1 MIGFFVFAFGLAV
14 GSFLNVVIYRL
25 EKDESAFKGRSYCPH
40 CKHQLA
46 WKDLI
51 PVASFLMLGGKC
63 RYCGGRIS
71 LQYPLVE
78 LGTAMLFL
86 LSFKFQVSSFNQ
98 ALSIETLNIFYLWM
112 IASLLV
118 VLFVYD
124 LKHYIL
130 PDKILLPAIG
140 IVLGYRVFEA
150 LNHWKLVENWSLK
163 IENLEVFVNPLL
175 AGMGAALFFFAIFAL
190 SRGRAMGFGDVKLA
204 AFMGLFLGWPNIAVA
219 LFAAFMLGG
228 AVGIVLL
235 ALKKKGMKSEVPF
248 GPFLLTG
255 TFVAL
260 FWGKLAG

>member
-86 LSFKFQVSSFNQ
+86 LSFKFQVS
-98 ALSIETLNIFYLWM
+98 I
-112 IASLLV
+112 
-118 VLFVYD
+118 
-124 LKHYIL
+124 
-130 PDKILLPAIG
+130 
-140 IVLGYRVFEA
+140 
-150 LNHWKLVENWSLK
+150 KL
-163 IENLEVFVNPLL
+163 
-175 AGMGAALFFFAIFAL
+175 
-190 SRGRAMGFGDVKLA
+190 
-204 AFMGLFLGWPNIAVA
+204 
-219 LFAAFMLGG
+219 
-228 AVGIVLL
+228 
-235 ALKKKGMKSEVPF
+235 
-248 GPFLLTG
+248 
-255 TFVAL
+255 
-260 FWGKLAG
+260 